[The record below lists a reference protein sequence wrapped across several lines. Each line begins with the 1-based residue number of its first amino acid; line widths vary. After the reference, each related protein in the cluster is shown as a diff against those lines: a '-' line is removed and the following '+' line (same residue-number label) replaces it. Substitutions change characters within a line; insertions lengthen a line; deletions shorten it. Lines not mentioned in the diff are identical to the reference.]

1 MISKREF
8 VCRFGIGS
16 LDGVHSSV
24 WRVWS
29 GRNHPD
35 LYIAPRGTAG
45 KFKVSLHGSGER
57 ERHYGLTSQ
66 WATESKRR
74 GYHNLESRHLEQWH
88 GGVSLNPNL
97 SLEYR
102 LFFPTADLRSFD
114 MPDSETADVVWLPQA
129 EDGQAVEV
137 GVLIGSSKPS
147 ESWWP
152 GRKSI
157 GTLLLSE
164 GRLSDRRWVWLVHRN
179 VPMGSW
185 QNNET
190 VSKMRKSLE
199 ARGVT
204 ATTVTPQ
211 WRYHLWCTWGDDGR
225 VCVEVAPETI
235 FSA

>member
-1 MISKREF
+1 MSSNREF

-16 LDGVHSSV
+16 LNGVHSSV

-35 LYIAPRGTAG
+35 VYLAPRGTAG
-45 KFKVSLHGSGER
+45 KFKVSLHGTKA
-57 ERHYGLTSQ
+57 RHYGLTAQ

-74 GYHNLESRHLEQWH
+74 GYHDLESRHLEQWH
-88 GGVSLNPNL
+88 GGALLNPNL

-102 LFFPTADLRSFD
+102 LFFPTTDLRHFD
-114 MPDSETADVVWLPQA
+114 MSDSETRNAAWLPQA
-129 EDGQAVEV
+129 IDGWAVEV
-137 GVLIGSSKPS
+137 GLLIGSIKRS

-152 GRKSI
+152 GRQSM

-164 GRLSDRRWVWLVHRN
+164 GRLSDGRWVWLVQRN
-179 VPMGSW
+179 VPMWSW
-185 QNNET
+185 QNSEALA
-190 VSKMRKSLE
+190 KIRKTLE

-211 WRYHLWCTWGDDGR
+211 WRYHFWCTLDDGSR
-225 VCVEVAPETI
+225 ACVEAAPEAI
-235 FSA
+235 FGVCP